1 LLAFFVSL
9 KLLQLFYVLESHKE
23 LLLMYTIVSTPDLSD
38 QFNGQ
43 VDIIEPLFKHYGGLK
58 RGFGQ
63 ITTVSCFEDNSLVI
77 EQVKLPGNGGVLVV
91 DGGASLRCS
100 LLGDQLVSAAIE
112 NGWSAILINGC
123 LRDVEIIAPMQM
135 VVMALA
141 SIPRKTV
148 KSGKGELNLP
158 VSFAGTTFRPGN
170 YLFADETGILV
181 AERNLLV

>member
-1 LLAFFVSL
+1 
-9 KLLQLFYVLESHKE
+9 
-23 LLLMYTIVSTPDLSD
+23 MNTIVSTPDLSD
-38 QFNGQ
+38 QFDQQ
-43 VDIIEPLFKHYGGLK
+43 VQIVDPLFNHYGGLK
-58 RGFGQ
+58 QGYGQ
-63 ITTVSCFEDNSLVI
+63 ITTIECFEDNSLVS

-100 LLGDQLVSAAIE
+100 LLGDQLTALAIE

-123 LRDVEIIAPMQM
+123 LRDLEIIAPMPI

-148 KSGKGELNLP
+148 KAGKGELNLP
-158 VSFAGTTFRPGN
+158 VNFAGVTFHPDH

-181 AERNLLV
+181 AESNLLAPT